1 MKFVL
6 SCLFAFG
13 VAAHGSPAFQ
23 IYPHPQQFT
32 LRDGRGTLS
41 ASATI
46 VGADGADPEALRLL
60 KECVGGI
67 RDEGSITR
75 IIIGER
81 GDAAVAAY
89 LGGLPEKS
97 GGYRILSGVNEL
109 VIAGHDGRG
118 TYYGMQTLRELLDIG
133 GKTGSLPLFDL
144 TDWPDVPFRGVVEG
158 FYGTPWSHEGR
169 LSLIRFFGEH
179 KLDTYIYGPKDDPF
193 HSSPNWRKPY
203 PPEEA
208 ARIRELVTACHSN
221 KVDFVWAIHPGKDIK
236 WNDEDLK
243 NVIAKFESMYALG
256 VRSYAVFFD
265 DISGE
270 GTKADKQAELLN
282 RLHHDFVI
290 PKGDVTP
297 LVMCPTQYNKAW
309 SGGDYLDVLGRTL
322 DPAIHVM
329 WTGNS
334 VIADID
340 RPTMEWINARIRRK
354 AYIWWNYPVSDYVR
368 NHLLLGPVY
377 GNGSDIGDSLGGF
390 VSNPMERSEASKV
403 ALFGVADY
411 TWNLKAYDANA
422 SWRAS
427 IREVMPDAAEAYEV
441 FSRHNC
447 DQGPNGHGY
456 RRKES
461 VEFAAQA
468 ESYLKDL
475 REESDMDSSSV
486 RAELER
492 IRLAP
497 AAIRSGSKNS
507 ALLKEIGP
515 WIDAFEQL
523 GTAGVAALD
532 AQTALAADKVDDA
545 WESLSA
551 AQAAMDRLAE
561 IDRTKNMNPYQS
573 GVRTGSLVV
582 TPLVRELVDTV
593 GACLIA
599 RLSGRP
605 IFRPTGITSS
615 SIRDSMPL
623 MLDGKDD
630 TYFYCK
636 EIQKAG
642 DWFGLDLGGVH
653 EVRRIRIVQGRND
666 GDHDRVHRGVLETSA
681 DGKHWQPV
689 PELSVFEPT
698 TDLTLDP
705 PRQVRQV
712 RVRVTQPGKADG
724 TKNDVW
730 TAIRQFEV
738 NPKEVASLR
747 TDLPG
752 FAALPVRVSG
762 DVTSISP
769 AFEVRDFPHEKM
781 LGLLFPE
788 SVEMKRIE
796 VDLKIENPAE
806 QLVLEGN
813 ADANTNTWQA
823 LNAKVEGSLLVAEP
837 KRPYRAVRIRNV
849 SGKTLQVTWSKFGVT
864 TASASVADPAA
875 ALTDGQVGTR
885 ITLEGSATASVA
897 VAKSASE
904 AYLLLGRGAETGIKV
919 VAVSGQQ
926 SRALGSFKGPVV
938 RIPLSPGV
946 AGLTIA
952 TSDGESKVD
961 VYEALFISK

>member
-1 MKFVL
+1 MKLVL
-6 SCLFAFG
+6 IYLLAFTSMAPG
-13 VAAHGSPAFQ
+13 GPAFQ
-23 IYPHPQQFT
+23 IYPHPQQLMLREGTAT
-32 LRDGRGTLS
+32 LA
-41 ASATI
+41 ASSTI
-46 VGADGADPEALRLL
+46 VDADAADPEALRLL
-60 KECVGGI
+60 KECLGGI
-67 RDEGSITR
+67 KGEGTVTR

-97 GGYRILSGVNEL
+97 GAYRILSGVNQL

-118 TYYGMQTLRELLDIG
+118 TYYGIQTLRQLLAS
-133 GKTGSLPLFDL
+133 GKAGSLPFCDL

-208 ARIRELVTACHSN
+208 ARIRELVAASRAS

-236 WNDEDLK
+236 WNDDDLK
-243 NVIAKFESMYALG
+243 NVIGKFDAMYALG

-270 GTKADKQAELLN
+270 GTKAVKQAELLN

-290 PKGDVTP
+290 PKGNVTP

-309 SGGDYLDVLGRTL
+309 SSGDYLETLGRTL

-334 VIADID
+334 VVADLD
-340 RPTMEWINARIRRK
+340 RPSMEWINTRIRRK
-354 AYIWWNYPVSDYVR
+354 AYIWWNYPVTDYVR

-411 TWNLKAYDANA
+411 SWNLKAYDANA
-422 SWRAS
+422 AWRAG
-427 IREVMPDAAEAYEV
+427 IREVMPGAAEAYEV
-441 FSRHNC
+441 FSRHNS
-447 DQGPNGHGY
+447 DLGPNGHGY

-461 VEFAAQA
+461 VEFAALA
-468 ESYLKDL
+468 EPCLKGL
-475 REESDMDSSSV
+475 REEATVDSGPV

-492 IRLAP
+492 IRQAP
-497 AAIRSGSKNS
+497 AAIRSGSKNP
-507 ALLKEIGP
+507 ALLKEIGL
-515 WIDAFEQL
+515 WLDAFEQL

-532 AQTALAADKVDDA
+532 AHTALAGGKPGDSWKFLSDA
-545 WESLSA
+545 LA
-551 AQAAMDRLAE
+551 VMDRLAE
-561 IDRTKNMNPYQS
+561 IDSKQNGNPHQP

-582 TPLVRELVDTV
+582 APLVRELVDTV
-593 GACLIA
+593 GARLFA
-599 RLSGRP
+599 KLSGRP

-615 SIRDSMPL
+615 GDRDSMPR
-623 MLDGKDD
+623 MIDGKDE
-630 TYFYCK
+630 TFFYCK
-636 EIQKAG
+636 KIQKAG

-653 EVRRIRIVQGRND
+653 EVRRVRIVQGRND
-666 GDHDRVHRGVLETSA
+666 GDHDRVHTGVLETSV
-681 DGKHWQPV
+681 DGRSWQPV
-689 PELSVFEPT
+689 PDISLFQAA

-705 PRQVRQV
+705 PRQVRQI
-712 RVRVTQPGKADG
+712 RVRVTKAGKADG

-738 NPKEVASLR
+738 NPKEAASLR
-747 TDLPG
+747 TDLPA

-769 AFEVRDFPHEKM
+769 AFEVREFLPGKM

-788 SVEMKRIE
+788 SMETKRVE
-796 VDLKIENPAE
+796 VDLKIENPSKPF
-806 QLVLEGN
+806 VLEGN
-813 ADANTNTWQA
+813 TDANTWQP
-823 LNAKVEGSLLVAEP
+823 LDAKSEGTLLVAEP
-837 KRPYRAVRIRNV
+837 NRPVPRR
-849 SGKTLQVTWSKFGVT
+849 
-864 TASASVADPAA
+864 ADPQYKWRSAA
-875 ALTDGQVGTR
+875 VHLGEICGHHRLRSTGRPCGRVDR
-885 ITLEGSATASVA
+885 RTARHPRRT
-897 VAKSASE
+897 
-904 AYLLLGRGAETGIKV
+904 GRKRNRLHRGW
-919 VAVSGQQ
+919 
-926 SRALGSFKGPVV
+926 
-938 RIPLSPGV
+938 
-946 AGLTIA
+946 
-952 TSDGESKVD
+952 
-961 VYEALFISK
+961 

>member
-1 MKFVL
+1 MKLVL
-6 SCLFAFG
+6 IYLLAFTSMAPG
-13 VAAHGSPAFQ
+13 GPAFQ
-23 IYPHPQQFT
+23 IYPHPQQLMLREGTAT
-32 LRDGRGTLS
+32 LA
-41 ASATI
+41 ASSTI
-46 VGADGADPEALRLL
+46 VDADAADPEALRLL
-60 KECVGGI
+60 KECLGGI
-67 RDEGSITR
+67 KGEGTVTR

-97 GGYRILSGVNEL
+97 GAYRILSGVNQL

-118 TYYGMQTLRELLDIG
+118 TYYGIQTLRQLLAS
-133 GKTGSLPLFDL
+133 GKAGSLPFCDL

-208 ARIRELVTACHSN
+208 ARIRELVAASRAS

-236 WNDEDLK
+236 WNDDDLK
-243 NVIAKFESMYALG
+243 NVIGKFDAMYALG

-270 GTKADKQAELLN
+270 GTKAVKQAELLN

-309 SGGDYLDVLGRTL
+309 SSGDYLETLGRTL

-334 VIADID
+334 VVADLD
-340 RPTMEWINARIRRK
+340 RPSMEWINTRIRRK
-354 AYIWWNYPVSDYVR
+354 AYIWWNYPVTDYVR

-411 TWNLKAYDANA
+411 SWNLKAYDANA
-422 SWRAS
+422 AWRAG
-427 IREVMPDAAEAYEV
+427 IREVMPGAAEAYEV
-441 FSRHNC
+441 FSRHNS
-447 DQGPNGHGY
+447 DLGPNGHGY

-461 VEFAAQA
+461 VEFAALA
-468 ESYLKDL
+468 EPCLKGL
-475 REESDMDSSSV
+475 REEATVDSGPV

-492 IRLAP
+492 IRQAP
-497 AAIRSGSKNS
+497 AAIRSGSKNP
-507 ALLKEIGP
+507 ALLKEIGL
-515 WIDAFEQL
+515 WLDAFEQL

-532 AQTALAADKVDDA
+532 AHTALAGGKPGDSWKFLSDA
-545 WESLSA
+545 LA
-551 AQAAMDRLAE
+551 VMDRLAE
-561 IDRTKNMNPYQS
+561 IDSKQNGNPHQP

-582 TPLVRELVDTV
+582 APLVRELVDTV
-593 GACLIA
+593 GARLFA
-599 RLSGRP
+599 KLSGRP

-615 SIRDSMPL
+615 GDRDSMPR
-623 MLDGKDD
+623 MIDGKDE
-630 TYFYCK
+630 TFFYCK
-636 EIQKAG
+636 KIQKAG

-653 EVRRIRIVQGRND
+653 EVRRVRIVQGRND
-666 GDHDRVHRGVLETSA
+666 GDHDRVHTGVLETSV
-681 DGKHWQPV
+681 DGRSWQPV
-689 PELSVFEPT
+689 PDISLFQAA

-705 PRQVRQV
+705 PRQVRQI
-712 RVRVTQPGKADG
+712 RVRVTKAGKADG

-738 NPKEVASLR
+738 NPKEAASLR
-747 TDLPG
+747 TDLPA

-769 AFEVRDFPHEKM
+769 AFEVREFLPGKM

-788 SVEMKRIE
+788 SMETKRVE
-796 VDLKIENPAE
+796 VDLKIENPSKPF
-806 QLVLEGN
+806 VLEGN
-813 ADANTNTWQA
+813 TDANTWQP
-823 LNAKVEGSLLVAEP
+823 LDAKSEGTLLVAEP
-837 KRPYRAVRIRNV
+837 NRPYRAVRIRNT
-849 SGKTLQVTWSKFGVT
+849 SGVPQQFTLAKFAVT
-864 TASASVADPAA
+864 TASAALADPAA
-875 ALTDGQVGTR
+875 ALIDGQPATR
-885 ITLEGSATASVA
+885 VALEGNATASIA
-897 VAKSASE
+897 VGKDASG
-904 AYLLLGRGAETGIKV
+904 AYLLLGRGEAAGVKV
-919 VAVSGQQ
+919 TANSGQQ

-938 RIPLSPGV
+938 RIPLTPGTTR
-946 AGLTIA
+946 LTISA
-952 TSDGESKVD
+952 PDRASRVD
-961 VYEALFISK
+961 VHEALLFLK